1 MSVISAS
8 EFRKRATRVIEI
20 DGFEPGEKI
29 EVRIKPASLINLMVS
44 GKLPNNLLATVQE
57 LFNEGPDTK
66 PNDVFAQGAD
76 KVKEVLGLLD
86 LVCEQSLVEPTF
98 EEIKDVI
105 TDAQKMQIMTEAQ
118 GNVKAAIPSIPKQE
132 NLERD

>member
-44 GKLPNNLLATVQE
+44 GKLPNDLLATVQE
-57 LFNEGPDTK
+57 LFNVVPDEK
-66 PNDVFAQGAD
+66 PQDIFEQD
-76 KVKEVLGLLD
+76 PEKVKEILALID
-86 LVCEQSLVEPTF
+86 LVCEQSLVEPKF

-118 GNVKAAIPSIPKQE
+118 GNVKAAIPSVQE
-132 NLERD
+132 

>member
-44 GKLPNNLLATVQE
+44 GKLPNDLLGTVQE
-57 LFNEGPDTK
+57 LFDKGDDLK
-66 PNDVFAQGAD
+66 DQDVFAQGAD
-76 KVKEVLGLLD
+76 KVKEIMGLID
-86 LVCEQSLVEPTF
+86 LVCDQSLVEPPF
-98 EEIKDVI
+98 QEIKDVI
-105 TDAQKMQIMTEAQ
+105 TDNQKMQIMGAAQ
-118 GNVKAAIPSIPKQE
+118 GNVKAAIPTVQKQKDIE
-132 NLERD
+132 CD